1 MSPATTAQTMIQ
13 DKNIQFLQFSVI
25 YNLLDFVKAELKKLL
40 NPEKIVIEWGKLR
53 VAAIFRTAKNSMI
66 VGGRVE
72 DGKLKKDAKLRV
84 RRDGEV
90 VGVGKLVQLQSGKQ
104 TVNELPEGNE
114 GGLQFDGKLKLE
126 VGDVLEAYTE
136 EEKEK
141 KLILE

>member
-1 MSPATTAQTMIQ
+1 
-13 DKNIQFLQFSVI
+13 
-25 YNLLDFVKAELKKLL
+25 
-40 NPEKIVIEWGKLR
+40 
-53 VAAIFRTAKNSMI
+53 MI

-72 DGKLKKDAKLRV
+72 AGKLKKDARVRV

-90 VGVGKLVQLQSGKQ
+90 VGQGKLGQLQSGKQ

-136 EEKEK
+136 QEIEK